1 MTQKQRSGQKV
12 KLVSVDELLKV
23 PEGEATEKIA
33 IRDIR
38 PFCNHPFKV
47 IDDDKMDELVESIRE
62 NGILTPII
70 VRTLSSGGYEMIS
83 GHRRM
88 HAAKLL
94 GIETIPAVV
103 KELSDEDATVIMVD
117 SNIQREELLPSE
129 KAFAYKMRLDAMKR
143 QGARTDLISKQ
154 VEKSHTTNAT
164 FAQDERRFN
173 NGIASAQNERK
184 RRLESADEMA
194 TEVGDSRAQIRRYI
208 RLTELIPELLEMVDE
223 KKLPFMTAV
232 DISFLSHEIQKYL
245 CEYIHENGM
254 VKAYQITALRNYLQ
268 NEENISQIKMIQL
281 LNDNLPGRNPAAKK
295 KVTFTETK
303 LRKFFP
309 PHYTMDEMEKI
320 MIQLLTQWK
329 EGQTED
335 EI

>member
-1 MTQKQRSGQKV
+1 M
-12 KLVSVDELLKV
+12 
-23 PEGEATEKIA
+23 
-33 IRDIR
+33 
-38 PFCNHPFKV
+38 
-47 IDDDKMDELVESIRE
+47 KMDALR
-62 NGILTPII
+62 
-70 VRTLSSGGYEMIS
+70 
-83 GHRRM
+83 H
-88 HAAKLL
+88 
-94 GIETIPAVV
+94 
-103 KELSDEDATVIMVD
+103 
-117 SNIQREELLPSE
+117 
-129 KAFAYKMRLDAMKR
+129 
-143 QGARTDLISKQ
+143 QGTSR
-154 VEKSHTTNAT
+154 H
-164 FAQDERRFN
+164 
-173 NGIASAQNERK
+173 
-184 RRLESADEMA
+184 
-194 TEVGDSRAQIRRYI
+194 EVGKLGAETASVVGEGSGMGGRQVQRYI
-208 RLTELIPELLEMVDE
+208 RLTELIPELLDLVDSKRLQLTLGVE
-223 KKLPFMTAV
+223 VSYLDKQV
-232 DISFLSHEIQKYL
+232 QKWL

>member
-38 PFCNHPFKV
+38 PFSNHPFKV
-47 IDDDKMDELVESIRE
+47 IDDEKMDELVESIRE
-62 NGILTPII
+62 NGVLTPII

-103 KELSDEDATVIMVD
+103 KELSDEEATVIMVD

-129 KAFAYKMRLDAMKR
+129 KAFALKMKMDALR
-143 QGARTDLISKQ
+143 HQGTSR
-154 VEKSHTTNAT
+154 H
-164 FAQDERRFN
+164 
-173 NGIASAQNERK
+173 
-184 RRLESADEMA
+184 
-194 TEVGDSRAQIRRYI
+194 EVGKLGAETASVVGEGSGMGGRQVQRYI
-208 RLTELIPELLEMVDE
+208 RLTELIPELLDLVDSKRLQLTLGVE
-223 KKLPFMTAV
+223 VSYLDKQV
-232 DISFLSHEIQKYL
+232 QKWL

>member
-129 KAFAYKMRLDAMKR
+129 KAFALKMKMDALR
-143 QGARTDLISKQ
+143 HQGTCRHGGDKLVQES
-154 VEKSHTTNAT
+154 
-164 FAQDERRFN
+164 
-173 NGIASAQNERK
+173 ERK
-184 RRLESADEMA
+184 TAAQVGETSGMA
-194 TEVGDSRAQIRRYI
+194 ARSVQRYI
-208 RLTELIPELLEMVDE
+208 RLTELIPELLDLVDSKQLQLTLGVE
-223 KKLPFMTAV
+223 VSYLDKQV
-232 DISFLSHEIQKYL
+232 QKWL

-303 LRKFFP
+303 LRNFFP

-320 MIQLLTQWK
+320 MLQLLTQWK

>member
-129 KAFAYKMRLDAMKR
+129 KAFALKMKMDALR
-143 QGARTDLISKQ
+143 HQGTCRHGGDKLVQES
-154 VEKSHTTNAT
+154 
-164 FAQDERRFN
+164 
-173 NGIASAQNERK
+173 ERK
-184 RRLESADEMA
+184 TAAQVGETSGMA
-194 TEVGDSRAQIRRYI
+194 ARSVQRYI
-208 RLTELIPELLEMVDE
+208 RLTELIPELLDLVDSKQLQLTLGVE
-223 KKLPFMTAV
+223 VSYLDKQV
-232 DISFLSHEIQKYL
+232 QKWL

-320 MIQLLTQWK
+320 MLQLLTQWK

>member
-47 IDDDKMDELVESIRE
+47 IDDEKMDELVESIRE

-129 KAFAYKMRLDAMKR
+129 KAFALKMKMDALR
-143 QGARTDLISKQ
+143 HQGTCRHGGDKLVQES
-154 VEKSHTTNAT
+154 
-164 FAQDERRFN
+164 
-173 NGIASAQNERK
+173 ERK
-184 RRLESADEMA
+184 TAAQVGETSGMA
-194 TEVGDSRAQIRRYI
+194 ARSVQRYI
-208 RLTELIPELLEMVDE
+208 RLTELIPELLDLVDSKRLQLTLGVE
-223 KKLPFMTAV
+223 VSYLDKQV
-232 DISFLSHEIQKYL
+232 QKWL

-320 MIQLLTQWK
+320 MIQLLMQWK

>member
-38 PFCNHPFKV
+38 PFSNHPFKV
-47 IDDDKMDELVESIRE
+47 IDDEKMDELVESIRE
-62 NGILTPII
+62 NGVLTPII

-129 KAFAYKMRLDAMKR
+129 KAFAYKMRLDAMK
-143 QGARTDLISKQ
+143 
-154 VEKSHTTNAT
+154 KSPGRPLKN
-164 FAQDERRFN
+164 
-173 NGIASAQNERK
+173 SAQNERNK
-184 RRLESADEMA
+184 SATGNSAQYERNLESADEMA